1 MGGTFDPIHLG
12 HLVMAEEAKS
22 QLDLEEVLFI
32 PAGSPWMKANTEVS
46 PAHHRL
52 AMVKL
57 ATSEKPYFKVDA
69 MEIERSGPTYTAETL
84 QILRRAYGSG
94 TQMFFIMG
102 MDSARNF
109 PQWKDPEK
117 ILALASLVLVTR
129 PGTPIVDISLL
140 ADGNNSESGRIRV
153 LDNVLVGISG
163 KELRAKVAKRESIRD
178 SVSDVVEKYIFEHT
192 LYSVA
197 SDNE

>member
-1 MGGTFDPIHLG
+1 
-12 HLVMAEEAKS
+12 MAEEAKR

-46 PAHHRL
+46 AAHHRL

-57 ATSEKPYFKVDA
+57 ATSEKPYFKVDS
-69 MEIERSGPTYTAETL
+69 MEIERSGPTYTVETL
-84 QILRRAYGSG
+84 QILRREYGSG
-94 TQMFFIMG
+94 AQMFFIMG

-129 PGTPIVDISLL
+129 PGTSPADISLL
-140 ADGNNSESGRIRV
+140 VAGETAESGRILV
-153 LDNVLVGISG
+153 IDNVLVGISG
-163 KELRAKVAKRESIRD
+163 KEIRAKVAKREAICDR
-178 SVSDVVEKYIFEHT
+178 VSDVVEQYIFEHN
-192 LYSVA
+192 LYGVVSN
-197 SDNE
+197 NE